1 MIFISWKT
9 LNWTINSLSTTLKMK
24 FSITDFVSKCDQIRR
39 KLRIWTHILEKSVME
54 NFIFCAVIH
63 SSYLM
68 SSTRGTYVWYFDL
81 ASKSHHWSLKSF
93 DNKFTC
99 LIQWLIYFKDNYLFV
114 KYRHGWKRQKWRSYC
129 SNEQQDIKFNLS
141 LPFPMQLIF
150 ELKKQEIVKL
160 WQNMLPTPLLN
171 CS

>member
-39 KLRIWTHILEKSVME
+39 KLRIWTHILKKSVME

-68 SSTRGTYVWYFDL
+68 SSTRGTYVWYFVL
-81 ASKSHHWSLKSF
+81 ASKSHRWSLKSF

-129 SNEQQDIKFNLS
+129 SNEQ
-141 LPFPMQLIF
+141 
-150 ELKKQEIVKL
+150 
-160 WQNMLPTPLLN
+160 
-171 CS
+171 